1 MGDVD
6 HTATGVTKNLAE
18 GPKLFHHAGVVVP
31 KQIVEHLLGRKEQ
44 LLVGFQIA
52 AGQKQSTFKRGT
64 SAFGQQNLQVH
75 AIKAKNHHAGG
86 QCHLE
91 IRFLLRKVYHITHGS
106 KLVWRFDVAMQRGVD
121 VQKRDEKMW
130 TTVVKGN
137 VPFGPMF
144 DAPSPQSTS
153 SSNRP
158 RDLVRAGVPAIPG
171 AKIQPQAKE
180 LEEVV
185 LGAMMVEKS
194 AVNAVI
200 DVLQPESFYVEA
212 YGEVFRAIQTLF
224 NNSEPID
231 LLTVTEQLRKD
242 GKLDML
248 GGSHRV
254 ASLTSRVASSANVEF
269 HARIIAQ
276 KHIQRE
282 LIRVSNAII
291 EKAYDETSDVF
302 DLLDEA
308 ESKLFEVAEGNI
320 RKSYE
325 SMSTVMRQA
334 LDDIEAA
341 RNNED
346 GVSGVPSGFH
356 DLDKI
361 TGGWQ
366 RSDMIVLAARPGM
379 GKTAFVLSMA
389 RNMAVDHDIP
399 VAVFSLE
406 MSAVQLV
413 QRLISSETEIN
424 SDKFRKGNLE
434 EHEYQ
439 QLHSRCGKLS
449 KAPLFIDDTP
459 GLNIFELRAK
469 CRRLKAQHG
478 IDMVI
483 IDYLQLMSAGSD
495 KGNREQEISSIS
507 RSIKGIAKELD
518 VPIIALSQLSRN
530 VETRGG
536 DKRPLL
542 SDLRESG
549 AIEQDADIVA
559 FIYRAEYY
567 GITEHPDGIDTA
579 GLGELILAKHRHGA
593 LDTIK
598 MKFVK
603 NLAKFA
609 NYDTFS
615 DLGMGG
621 GAMQPNAAF
630 GAPVTKTLPSKMN
643 DDPISGGDAPF

>member
-1 MGDVD
+1 MYDSD
-6 HTATGVTKNLAE
+6 
-18 GPKLFHHAGVVVP
+18 
-31 KQIVEHLLGRKEQ
+31 
-44 LLVGFQIA
+44 
-52 AGQKQSTFKRGT
+52 
-64 SAFGQQNLQVH
+64 
-75 AIKAKNHHAGG
+75 
-86 QCHLE
+86 
-91 IRFLLRKVYHITHGS
+91 
-106 KLVWRFDVAMQRGVD
+106 
-121 VQKRDEKMW
+121 
-130 TTVVKGN
+130 
-137 VPFGPMF
+137 
-144 DAPSPQSTS
+144 S
-153 SSNRP
+153 SSSSKSQTRP
-158 RDLVRAGVPAIPG
+158 RELVRTTNALVPG
-171 AKIQPQAKE
+171 AKVQPQAKE

-185 LGAMMVEKS
+185 LGAMMMEKS

-212 YGEVFRAIQTLF
+212 HGEVFRAIQSLF
-224 NNSEPID
+224 NKSEPID
-231 LLTVTEQLRKD
+231 LLTVTEQLRMD

-254 ASLTSRVASSANVEF
+254 AELTTRVASSANVEF

-282 LIRVSNAII
+282 LIRVSNTII

-325 SMSTVMRQA
+325 SMGVVMKQA
-334 LDDIEAA
+334 LEDIEAA

-366 RSDMIVLAARPGM
+366 RSDMIVLAGRPGM

-389 RNMAVDHDIP
+389 RNMAVDHQIP

-406 MSAVQLV
+406 MSSVQLV

-439 QLHSRCGKLS
+439 QLYSRVGKLS
-449 KAPLFIDDTP
+449 DAPLFIDDTP

-478 IDMVI
+478 IDLVVV
-483 IDYLQLMSAGSD
+483 DYLQLMSAGSE

-507 RSIKGIAKELD
+507 RSIKSIAKELD

-567 GITEHPDGIDTA
+567 GITEHPDGIDTT
-579 GLGELILAKHRHGA
+579 GLAELILAKHRHGA

-598 MKFVK
+598 MKFVQR
-603 NLAKFA
+603 LAKFN
-609 NYDTFS
+609 NYDTFADS
-615 DLGMGG
+615 ALGD
-621 GAMQPNAAF
+621 AMQPNVAF
-630 GAPVTKTLPSKMN
+630 SEPKTITVGSKMN
-643 DDPISGGDAPF
+643 DDGEGGDGTPF

>member
-1 MGDVD
+1 
-6 HTATGVTKNLAE
+6 
-18 GPKLFHHAGVVVP
+18 
-31 KQIVEHLLGRKEQ
+31 
-44 LLVGFQIA
+44 
-52 AGQKQSTFKRGT
+52 
-64 SAFGQQNLQVH
+64 
-75 AIKAKNHHAGG
+75 
-86 QCHLE
+86 
-91 IRFLLRKVYHITHGS
+91 
-106 KLVWRFDVAMQRGVD
+106 MQRSVA
-121 VQKRDEKMW
+121 VQNRDEKMW
-130 TTVVKGN
+130 ITVVKGN

-248 GGSHRV
+248 GGSHQV

-609 NYDTFS
+609 NYDTFG

-621 GAMQPNAAF
+621 AAMQPNAAF

-643 DDPISGGDAPF
+643 DDPVAGDDAPF

>member
-1 MGDVD
+1 
-6 HTATGVTKNLAE
+6 
-18 GPKLFHHAGVVVP
+18 
-31 KQIVEHLLGRKEQ
+31 
-44 LLVGFQIA
+44 
-52 AGQKQSTFKRGT
+52 
-64 SAFGQQNLQVH
+64 
-75 AIKAKNHHAGG
+75 
-86 QCHLE
+86 
-91 IRFLLRKVYHITHGS
+91 
-106 KLVWRFDVAMQRGVD
+106 MQRGLD
-121 VQKRDEKMW
+121 VQNRDEKMW
-130 TTVVKGN
+130 ITVVKGS
-137 VPFGPMF
+137 VPFEPMF

-153 SSNRP
+153 SSNRS
-158 RDLVRAGVPAIPG
+158 RDLVRTGVPAIPG
-171 AKIQPQAKE
+171 AKIQPQATE

-356 DLDKI
+356 DLDKL

-478 IDMVI
+478 IDLVI

-615 DLGMGG
+615 DLGMAG

-643 DDPISGGDAPF
+643 DDAIPGDDAPF

>member
-1 MGDVD
+1 
-6 HTATGVTKNLAE
+6 
-18 GPKLFHHAGVVVP
+18 
-31 KQIVEHLLGRKEQ
+31 
-44 LLVGFQIA
+44 
-52 AGQKQSTFKRGT
+52 
-64 SAFGQQNLQVH
+64 
-75 AIKAKNHHAGG
+75 
-86 QCHLE
+86 
-91 IRFLLRKVYHITHGS
+91 
-106 KLVWRFDVAMQRGVD
+106 MQRGVD
-121 VQKRDEKMW
+121 VQNRDEKMW
-130 TTVVKGN
+130 ITVVKGS

-231 LLTVTEQLRKD
+231 LLTVTEQLRKE

-609 NYDTFS
+609 NYDTFG
-615 DLGMGG
+615 DLGMAG

-643 DDPISGGDAPF
+643 DDPISGDDAPF

>member
-1 MGDVD
+1 M
-6 HTATGVTKNLAE
+6 
-18 GPKLFHHAGVVVP
+18 
-31 KQIVEHLLGRKEQ
+31 
-44 LLVGFQIA
+44 
-52 AGQKQSTFKRGT
+52 
-64 SAFGQQNLQVH
+64 
-75 AIKAKNHHAGG
+75 
-86 QCHLE
+86 QC
-91 IRFLLRKVYHITHGS
+91 
-106 KLVWRFDVAMQRGVD
+106 GVD
-121 VQKRDEKMW
+121 VQNRDEKMW
-130 TTVVKGN
+130 ITVVKGN

-144 DAPSPQSTS
+144 DAHSPQSTS

-212 YGEVFRAIQTLF
+212 FGEVFRAIQTLF

-609 NYDTFS
+609 NYDTFG
-615 DLGMGG
+615 DLGLGG

>member
-1 MGDVD
+1 M
-6 HTATGVTKNLAE
+6 
-18 GPKLFHHAGVVVP
+18 
-31 KQIVEHLLGRKEQ
+31 
-44 LLVGFQIA
+44 
-52 AGQKQSTFKRGT
+52 
-64 SAFGQQNLQVH
+64 
-75 AIKAKNHHAGG
+75 
-86 QCHLE
+86 QC
-91 IRFLLRKVYHITHGS
+91 
-106 KLVWRFDVAMQRGVD
+106 GVD
-121 VQKRDEKMW
+121 VQNRDEKMW
-130 TTVVKGN
+130 ITVVKGN

-212 YGEVFRAIQTLF
+212 FGEVFRAIQTLF

-609 NYDTFS
+609 NYDTFG
-615 DLGMGG
+615 DLGLGG